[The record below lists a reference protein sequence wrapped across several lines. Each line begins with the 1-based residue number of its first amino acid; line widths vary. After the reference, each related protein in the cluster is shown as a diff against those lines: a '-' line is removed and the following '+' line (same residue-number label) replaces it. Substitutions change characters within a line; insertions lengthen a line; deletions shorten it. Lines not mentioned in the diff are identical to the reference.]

1 MPSDER
7 VNQVFEALAG
17 QRDAFQA
24 ALGTTADQVEHFIA
38 EHGTSTNGTKDRVAV
53 ELGPFA
59 SNRIDVERFSSFFT
73 SATLDG
79 RAMQTIEKARDT
91 IRELAALDHQLMLID
106 VPPGESLTAAVAGA
120 LERIGRAFGA
130 ARMFDQARSG
140 ASNKKGSNTPE
151 PLPFP
156 KWSQRER
163 ALAPPLVVTVDGADL
178 KTGGLGDYLD
188 GSQKIVLVV
197 RGSAP
202 PAPLVRLITPGV
214 FVVQSHNANGLDR
227 FAAWDGPGVA
237 ALMPETAARFVHDP
251 AAGSAASDRLTIGSL
266 PADDP
271 TRPVGGISV
280 RQQLEELQQ
289 LAALGAGPGT
299 VAVERAEV
307 ATGAPVGTTAVDAPA
322 DPVDKLAAWL
332 LNQADLSD
340 VS

>member
-17 QRDAFQA
+17 QRDAFRA
-24 ALGTTADQVEHFIA
+24 ALGTTADQVDHFIA
-38 EHGTSTNGTKDRVAV
+38 EHGTSPNGTKDRVAV

-73 SATLDG
+73 SASLDG
-79 RAMQTIEKARDT
+79 RVMKTIENARDT
-91 IRELAALDHQLMLID
+91 IRELAALDHQLFLVD
-106 VPPGESLTAAVAGA
+106 VAPGENLTAGVAEA
-120 LERIGRAFGA
+120 LEQIGLAFGA

-140 ASNKKGSNTPE
+140 ASRKKSTNSLR

-178 KTGGLGDYLD
+178 KTGGLGDFLD
-188 GSQKIVLVV
+188 GSQKIVLIV
-197 RGSAP
+197 RGDAP

-214 FVVQSHNANGLDR
+214 FVVQAHSANGLDR

-251 AAGSAASDRLTIGSL
+251 GAGTAPSERLTIGSV
-266 PADDP
+266 PSDP
-271 TRPVGGISV
+271 TRPVGGVSV
-280 RQQLEELQQ
+280 RQQLEELRQ
-289 LAALGAGPGT
+289 LTALGAGPGA
-299 VAVERAEV
+299 VAAGRGESTA
-307 ATGAPVGTTAVDAPA
+307 GAPTGVAPADAPA

-332 LNQADLSD
+332 LNQADLTD